1 MSLGLRKIYIK
12 QGMNMN
18 IMSTHEIKPEVM
30 LMQRVGERMMD
41 MGCKLDDHKKANMYS
56 VVGNL
61 LANAGTLFVR
71 RYEDFT
77 DEEKKCVSEVAR
89 SMGIKC

>member
-1 MSLGLRKIYIK
+1 MGY
-12 QGMNMN
+12 N
-18 IMSTHEIKPEVM
+18 ILNRHEIKPEEM
-30 LMQRVGERMMD
+30 MMQRVGEKMMD
-41 MGCKLDDHKKANMYS
+41 LGCKLDDHVKANMYS